1 MHTRVPLS
9 ELNSRITR
17 FREQMD
23 SRNPRWEITAVFSR
37 INQYYFTGTMQ
48 DGVLFIPRYDEAVL
62 WVRRSYERAVEES
75 EFPRIRPMNTY
86 SDPASLMMNLPGTL
100 YLEKEI
106 IPLAVLD
113 RFLRYF
119 PFTVIESADS
129 QILKVRALKSEY
141 ELSLMRQSGK
151 IHQRVMEE
159 LVPGMLR
166 EGMSELEFFC
176 YLFTAFINE
185 GHQGIVR
192 WGMFGGESILG
203 HATFGVSSLYPTAMN
218 SPSGNYGM
226 SPAVPINGS
235 PDRRLCKGDLVYID
249 TGCGVG
255 GYHTDKTMTYMFGKS
270 IPAEA
275 IEAHH
280 QCVDIMNIVASKLK
294 PGAIP
299 SVIYNEIISSLSPE
313 FLENFMGYGK
323 GAVKFI
329 GHGIGLTIDEPPVI
343 ANGFNEPIE
352 EGMVF
357 AIEPKKGIP
366 GIGLVGTEN
375 TFIVTP
381 EGGISITGDN
391 PGLIPVW

>member
-1 MHTRVPLS
+1 MQTKVPLT
-9 ELNSRITR
+9 ELNSRIAR
-17 FREQMD
+17 FREQMNK
-23 SRNPRWEITAVFSR
+23 SNPGWEITAIFSK

-48 DGVLFIPRYDEAVL
+48 DGVLFIPRYDEAVF

-75 EFPRIRPMNTY
+75 EFPLIKPMGTY
-86 SDPASLMMNLPGTL
+86 RDPASLMVNLPGTV

-106 IPLAVLD
+106 IPVAMLE

-119 PFTVIESADS
+119 PFSVIESADS
-129 QILKVRALKSEY
+129 QISKVRSVKSEY

-151 IHQRVMEE
+151 IHQRVMED

-176 YLFTAFINE
+176 DMFIAFINE

-192 WGMFGGESILG
+192 WGMFGAESILG
-203 HATFGVSSLYPTAMN
+203 HAAFGVSSLYPTSMN

-226 SPAVPINGS
+226 SPAVPINGN
-235 PDRRLCKGDLVYID
+235 PDRRLRNGDLVYID

-255 GYHTDKTMTYMFGKS
+255 GYHTDKTMTYMFGR
-270 IPAEA
+270 PVQDEA
-275 IEAHH
+275 IEAHR
-280 QCVDIMNIVASKLK
+280 QCVEIMDKVTSLLK
-294 PGAIP
+294 PGAVP
-299 SVIYNEIISSLSPE
+299 SVIYNEIIDSLSPG
-313 FLENFMGYGK
+313 FLENFMGFGK
-323 GAVKFI
+323 STVKFI

-343 ANGFNEPIE
+343 AKGFDEPIT

-357 AIEPKKGIP
+357 AVEPKKGIP

-375 TFIVTP
+375 TYIVT
-381 EGGISITGDN
+381 EQGGISITGDN